1 VKRRELILA
10 LGGAA
15 AWPLAARAQQP
26 TTQRRIAIF
35 HPAIP
40 TTLLTETGG
49 GSAWRAFFAELRR
62 LGYLEGQN
70 LIIERYS
77 AEGHHERYAGL
88 AREIVARNPDVI
100 VTGTNPVVTA
110 FMAATST
117 IPVVAFML
125 DPLKAGLVTSLARPG
140 GNLTGITLDAG
151 IEIWG
156 KRLQML
162 KEAIPSMAKVAFL
175 GMREGWEGSSG
186 QVLQEVG
193 GRLGISLDFMLPQQG
208 TPSEIGRVFAVMQQ
222 QRPDAVL
229 VSGEG
234 DLYARRKL
242 IAELA
247 EKNRLPAMCPYR
259 DYVEAGGLMA
269 YAVDLAELL
278 RRMADDVHQ
287 ILKGAKPGD
296 IPIYQ
301 ATKFELLINLKTAK
315 ELGLTLPPALLTLA
329 AEIIE

>member
-1 VKRRELILA
+1 MKRREFIRLV
-10 LGGAA
+10 GGAA
-15 AWPLAARAQQP
+15 AWPHTARAQQP
-26 TTQRRIAIF
+26 AARPRIAIF

-62 LGYLEGQN
+62 LGYIEGEN

-77 AEGHHERYAGL
+77 AEGHHERYAEL
-88 AREIVARNPDVI
+88 ARQIVTRNPDVI
-100 VTGTNPVVTA
+100 VTGTNPVVIV
-110 FMAATST
+110 FKAATST
-117 IPVVAFML
+117 IPIVAFML

-151 IEIWG
+151 IEVWG
-156 KRLQML
+156 KRLEML
-162 KEAIPSMAKVAFL
+162 KDAIPSMANAAFL
-175 GMREGWEGSSG
+175 GMRGGWEGSAEQFLRDAGS
-186 QVLQEVG
+186 
-193 GRLGISLDFMLPQQG
+193 RLGISLAFMAPQQG
-208 TPSEIGRVFAVMQQ
+208 TPSEIERVFAAMDQ

-234 DLYARRKL
+234 DLYAHRRL
-242 IAELA
+242 IVELA
-247 EKNRLPAMCPYR
+247 EKHRLPTMCPYR
-259 DYVEAGGLMA
+259 DHVEAGGLMG
-269 YAVDLAELL
+269 YAVDLTELL
-278 RRMADDVHQ
+278 RRMADNVHQ

-301 ATKFELLINLKTAK
+301 STTFELLINLKTAK
-315 ELGLTLPPALLTLA
+315 ALGLTLPPALLARA